1 MKYTV
6 IRSGLVVM
14 VLLFF
19 GLVGS
24 VSAGDMGLVS
34 LLTKNLGVSNEQAEG
49 GAGAIFK
56 KAKRKMSVD
65 EFSQVT
71 DAMPEVEDLINAVP
85 EEEAGTD
92 KLGGITSTLGGTADT
107 LGSLTGVAGTFSKLG
122 MDADMVGKFIP
133 IILDYAKSKG
143 GDTVAGLLKAALM

>member
-107 LGSLTGVAGTFSKLG
+107 LGGLTGVAGTFSKLG